1 MSIKKQLYL
10 SFGFVLLM
18 VVVMF
23 IVNVTAV
30 QREHDAKKAAQ
41 QSLDLEGATNAVRSQ
56 MMQNR
61 LYLSNYLL
69 SGDTREVDRMNEGLR
84 LLTDKLEQG
93 HTLAVSD
100 QEKTALA
107 KVEQLEQS
115 WGKEFAQPLIEK
127 RKEVDSGNATVAEL
141 QIYYLQKDASSWV
154 KNSTDSL
161 EVADV
166 ENRKLVDDRRESDE
180 SAAKRT
186 IAASGASTLLAL
198 SIGIGIAFYT
208 ARAITEPLVHLM
220 SVARGIGNTGDLEHN
235 IDVTRADEIGEL
247 SRTFSKMVSYLKEM
261 AGVSEAIAGGDLTV
275 EEAALL

>member
-84 LLTDKLEQG
+84 TLNEKLE
-93 HTLAVSD
+93 LSLKMVASD
-100 QEKTALA
+100 QVKTALT
-107 KVEQLEQS
+107 KVQQLEQS
-115 WGKEFAQPLIEK
+115 WGKEFAQPL
-127 RKEVDSGNATVAEL
+127 
-141 QIYYLQKDASSWV
+141 
-154 KNSTDSL
+154 
-161 EVADV
+161 
-166 ENRKLVDDRRESDE
+166 
-180 SAAKRT
+180 
-186 IAASGASTLLAL
+186 
-198 SIGIGIAFYT
+198 
-208 ARAITEPLVHLM
+208 
-220 SVARGIGNTGDLEHN
+220 
-235 IDVTRADEIGEL
+235 
-247 SRTFSKMVSYLKEM
+247 
-261 AGVSEAIAGGDLTV
+261 
-275 EEAALL
+275 